1 MGKRGP
7 KPRYAEPEDL
17 ERAINDYFDQCE
29 EQGVFPD
36 EAGMRVYL
44 NLSKS
49 RLDALASPP
58 SDSTDLQDDI
68 QRENTREST
77 RESNNNNYKKYREI
91 LARAR
96 DRRESWL
103 ARTATSTPKLAQGCL
118 NALKQPSNG
127 GWVDKN
133 AGEQGASVSI
143 TFVGSK
149 LEEIGK

>member
-7 KPRYAEPEDL
+7 KPRYETPEDL

-29 EQGVFPD
+29 AEGVFPD
-36 EAGMRVYL
+36 SAGMRVFL
-44 NLSKS
+44 NLSQE
-49 RLDALASPP
+49 RLDQLCKEEYNP
-58 SDSTDLQDDI
+58 SGF
-68 QRENTREST
+68 
-77 RESNNNNYKKYREI
+77 KKYQAI
-91 LARAR
+91 TARAR

-127 GWVDKN
+127 GWIDKN
-133 AGEQGASVSI
+133 AGEQGASVNI
-143 TFVGSK
+143 TFIGSK

>member
-17 ERAINDYFDQCE
+17 ERAINEYFDSCE

-36 EAGMRVYL
+36 SAGMRVFL
-44 NLSKS
+44 NLSQE
-49 RLDALASPP
+49 RLDQLCKEEYNPGSF
-58 SDSTDLQDDI
+58 
-68 QRENTREST
+68 
-77 RESNNNNYKKYREI
+77 KKYQAI
-91 LARAR
+91 TARAR

-127 GWVDKN
+127 GWIDKN

-143 TFVGSK
+143 TFVGAK

>member
-29 EQGVFPD
+29 ADGVFPD
-36 EAGMRVYL
+36 EAGMRVFL

-58 SDSTDLQDDI
+58 STDIQDDI
-68 QRENTREST
+68 QRE
-77 RESNNNNYKKYREI
+77 NNNNYKKYREV

-127 GWVDKN
+127 GWIDKN
-133 AGEQGASVSI
+133 AGEQGASVNI

>member
-17 ERAINDYFDQCE
+17 ERAVNEYFDQCE
-29 EQGVFPD
+29 EDGVFPD
-36 EAGMRVYL
+36 EAGMRVFL
-44 NLSKS
+44 NLSRS

-58 SDSTDLQDDI
+58 SSDCTDSKTI
-68 QRENTREST
+68 QEDYTGE
-77 RESNNNNYKKYREI
+77 NNNYNYKKYREI

-118 NALKQPSNG
+118 VALRQPSNG
-127 GWVDKN
+127 GWIDKN

-143 TFVGSK
+143 TFIGSK

>member
-29 EQGVFPD
+29 ADGVFPD
-36 EAGMRVYL
+36 EAGMRVFL
-44 NLSKS
+44 NLSRS
-49 RLDALASPP
+49 RLDALSSPP
-58 SDSTDLQDDI
+58 SDTDTQDDA
-68 QRENTREST
+68 QREN
-77 RESNNNNYKKYREI
+77 NNNNYKKFREI

-118 NALKQPSNG
+118 NALKQPANG
-127 GWVDKN
+127 GWIDKN

>member
-17 ERAINDYFDQCE
+17 ERAINEYFDQCE
-29 EQGVFPD
+29 EQNVFPD
-36 EAGMRVYL
+36 EAGMRVFL
-44 NLSKS
+44 NLSRS
-49 RLDALASPP
+49 RLDALSSPP
-58 SDSTDLQDDI
+58 SPDSTDSKTI
-68 QRENTREST
+68 QGD
-77 RESNNNNYKKYREI
+77 NNNYKKYREI

-127 GWVDKN
+127 GWIDKS
-133 AGEQGASVSI
+133 AADQGTSVSI

-149 LEEIGK
+149 LEDIGK

>member
-17 ERAINDYFDQCE
+17 ERAINEYFDQCE
-29 EQGVFPD
+29 EQAVFPD
-36 EAGMRVYL
+36 SAGMRVFL
-44 NLSKS
+44 NLSQE
-49 RLDALASPP
+49 RLDQLCKEEYTGAK
-58 SDSTDLQDDI
+58 
-68 QRENTREST
+68 
-77 RESNNNNYKKYREI
+77 YKKYLAL

-127 GWVDKN
+127 GWIDKS
-133 AGEQGASVSI
+133 AADQGTSVNI

-149 LEEIGK
+149 LEDIGK